1 MTAPTSEEVGVPY
14 VTIQLQTRDLHVPI
28 SEEEVTALTQHLQ
41 VGKGYWLERREGR
54 SGRRSEAAFWLPATA
69 VIEIQWTHSELAQGS
84 GSA

>member
-1 MTAPTSEEVGVPY
+1 MPY
-14 VTIQLQTRDLHVPI
+14 VKVQLQTRDLHVPI

-54 SGRRSEAAFWLPATA
+54 TGSRSEAAFWLPATA
-69 VIEIQWTHSELAQGS
+69 VIEIHWTQSELARAS